1 MTALSLTLF
10 STADMLSGRDELVV
24 RMINSVAAYRSRGF
38 SDVRLFILLQRCSPE
53 AEQKFRDAQPDFVS
67 VSSIPDRISLSA
79 ARNRLLRSTEAR
91 DRLLRKGIVGFPDDD
106 CWYPDGTL
114 DAISNSFRIDGTL
127 DFWFCRYGMSPV
139 SAGNTPAVV
148 PRLQSVIS
156 FASSNTIFMRQDVV
170 LKLVGFDELLGVGAR
185 LSGGEDTDY
194 AIRAYQKARGS
205 SFVDNICVGHRDPD
219 QTLKAKYYPGSLRA
233 IAKNTRARPS
243 EIYALGRKLLVGC
256 FLTMNGKLQVSD
268 YMSAVAGAL
277 AR

>member
-1 MTALSLTLF
+1 MTDMGLTLF

-24 RMINSVAAYRSRGF
+24 RMINSVAAYQSRSS

-53 AEQKFRDAQPDFVS
+53 TEQKFRDAQPEFVV

-79 ARNRLLRSTEAR
+79 ARNRLLHSREAR

-114 DAISNSFRIDGTL
+114 DAISSAFRNDETL

-139 SAGNTPAVV
+139 SAERSTAVV
-148 PRLQSVIS
+148 PGLQSVIS
-156 FASSNTIFMRQDVV
+156 FASSNTIFMRQNIV
-170 LKLVGFDELLGVGAR
+170 LTLVGFDEVLGVGAR
-185 LSGGEDTDY
+185 VSGGEDTDY

-219 QTLKAKYYPGSLRA
+219 KTLKAKYYPGSLRA
-233 IAKNTRARPS
+233 IAKNTRARPA
-243 EIYALGRKLLVGC
+243 EIYALGRKLLVGGL
-256 FLTMNGKLQVSD
+256 LTMNGQLQVSG
-268 YMSAVAGAL
+268 YVSAIAGAL